1 MWANQLR
8 GHSHVI
14 RRRFLLVGDLLISTE
29 GAQIARQIQFML
41 CFRGKYAVFDDEFD
55 PAPLNVQKFVK
66 VEHWLFVFEFWVP
79 AVKYAFGSGLGHEI
93 NDLIELVF
101 RLWLLYNAR

>member
-1 MWANQLR
+1 M
-8 GHSHVI
+8 
-14 RRRFLLVGDLLISTE
+14 VGDLLISTE

-55 PAPLNVQKFVK
+55 PALLNVQEFVK
-66 VEHWLFVFEFWVP
+66 VENWLFVFEFWVP
-79 AVKYAFGSGLGHEI
+79 AVKYAFGNGLGHEI

>member
-1 MWANQLR
+1 M
-8 GHSHVI
+8 I
-14 RRRFLLVGDLLISTE
+14 RRRFLLVGNLLISTE

-66 VEHWLFVFEFWVP
+66 VE
-79 AVKYAFGSGLGHEI
+79 
-93 NDLIELVF
+93 N
-101 RLWLLYNAR
+101 

>member
-8 GHSHVI
+8 GISHVT
-14 RRRFLLVGDLLISTE
+14 RRRSLLVGGLLMSSLKNE

-66 VEHWLFVFEFWVP
+66 VE
-79 AVKYAFGSGLGHEI
+79 
-93 NDLIELVF
+93 N
-101 RLWLLYNAR
+101 

>member
-1 MWANQLR
+1 M
-8 GHSHVI
+8 
-14 RRRFLLVGDLLISTE
+14 VGDLLISTE

-55 PAPLNVQKFVK
+55 PALLNVQEFVK
-66 VEHWLFVFEFWVP
+66 VENWLFVFEFWVP
-79 AVKYAFGSGLGHEI
+79 AVKYAIGSGLGHEI